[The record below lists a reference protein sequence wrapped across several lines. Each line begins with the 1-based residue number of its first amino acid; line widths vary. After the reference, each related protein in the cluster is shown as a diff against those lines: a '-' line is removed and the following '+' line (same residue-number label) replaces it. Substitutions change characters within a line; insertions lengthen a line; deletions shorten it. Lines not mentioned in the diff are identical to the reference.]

1 MRHTAASCPPRNAL
15 ICRCECIASR
25 PAPERRWKA
34 PRYTESKGIG
44 TTHRWL
50 GQPGKPAPESPG
62 HQSPARDVRGAGDE
76 PGSTYVLKRGPGAA
90 RTNVLEA
97 ERPRRLMTRPD
108 AYLGLQFD
116 VVSELAAEGDGTR
129 LKLWAET
136 HWPRG
141 SGLSASSWS
150 SRS

>member
-1 MRHTAASCPPRNAL
+1 M
-15 ICRCECIASR
+15 
-25 PAPERRWKA
+25 
-34 PRYTESKGIG
+34 
-44 TTHRWL
+44 
-50 GQPGKPAPESPG
+50 
-62 HQSPARDVRGAGDE
+62 
-76 PGSTYVLKRGPGAA
+76 LKRGPGAA

-141 SGLSASSWS
+141 LGMVGKLVEFAILND
-150 SRS
+150 REVNKELANLKALVERQAKETG